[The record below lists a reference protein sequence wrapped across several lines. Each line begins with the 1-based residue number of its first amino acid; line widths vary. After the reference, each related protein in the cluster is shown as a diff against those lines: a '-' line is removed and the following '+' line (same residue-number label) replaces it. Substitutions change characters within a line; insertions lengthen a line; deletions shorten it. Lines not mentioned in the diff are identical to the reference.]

1 MMYIPPE
8 IHTAMQNGA
17 ALAVSISGGKD
28 SHAMLKEITEASHQY
43 GWEKQVFA
51 LHMDLG
57 RAEWKQT
64 PLVVTRH
71 AAENNLPLV
80 VVRRPQGDLVQEI
93 QDRMEKLRATKQPF
107 WPSSS
112 ARYCTADQK
121 RAQADKVY
129 RNLDEHLAPFW
140 PSSSARYCTAHHKT
154 NQADKVYRNY
164 DVIISAEG
172 LRAAES
178 PARAK
183 KNPLHLREQIT
194 AAALRELT
202 VDEALTF
209 RGIGQRVAINW
220 YPIFDY
226 TLDQVWE
233 TCGTSRAELE
243 TRRALYKDGLV
254 DAALDGWPGHPAYV
268 FGNERLSCA
277 LCVLASENDIRNGAA
292 HNPELFETYRRMEIE
307 GGSTFKNG
315 KSLADIVG
323 YDVEQIWTSPSP

>member
-1 MMYIPPE
+1 MSLDIYIPNA
-8 IHTAMQNGA
+8 IHTAMKLGA
-17 ALAVSISGGKD
+17 AMAVSISGGKD
-28 SHAMLKEITEASHQY
+28 SHAMLKQIVQAGRLY
-43 GWEKQVFA
+43 GWEKQIFA

-64 PLVVTRH
+64 PAIVTRH
-71 AAENNLPLV
+71 AAESNVPLLV
-80 VVRRPQGDLVQEI
+80 VSRPQGDLVQEI
-93 QDRMEKLRATKQPF
+93 QDRMEKLRTTNQPF
-107 WPSSS
+107 WPSSA

-129 RNLDEHLAPFW
+129 RNLEEHLAPFW

-154 NQADKVYRNY
+154 NQADKVYRNHEL
-164 DVIISAEG
+164 VISAEG
-172 LRAAES
+172 IRAAES

-183 KNPLHLREQIT
+183 KNPICLREQIT
-194 AAALRELT
+194 SQALREMP
-202 VDEALTF
+202 VEDALTL

-233 TCGTSRAELE
+233 ACGTSQAELDA
-243 TRRALYKDGLV
+243 RRVLYKAGNEE
-254 DAALDGWPGHPAYV
+254 AALQGWPGHPAYV
-268 FGNERLSCA
+268 YGNERLSCA
-277 LCVLASENDIRNGAA
+277 LCVLASDNDIRNGAK
-292 HNPELFETYRRMEIE
+292 HNPALFETYRRMEIE

-323 YDVEQIWTSPSP
+323 RDIQ